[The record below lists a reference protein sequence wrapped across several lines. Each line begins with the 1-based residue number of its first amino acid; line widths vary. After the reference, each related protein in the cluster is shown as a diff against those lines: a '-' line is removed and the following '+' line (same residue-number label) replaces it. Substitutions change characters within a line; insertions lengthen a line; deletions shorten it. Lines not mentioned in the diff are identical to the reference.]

1 MTEKELNSVRDLNK
15 QIRDLENH
23 LATMRKRAEDI
34 TQTLDGMPH
43 ATTIQSKIE
52 NLALK
57 IVEGGRELE
66 ILHQQIIS
74 ATARLTEK
82 ICREVTDPQERTV
95 VILRYVSCMHFR
107 DIGFQL
113 GKSDAR
119 IFQLHRDALSK
130 IIDD

>member
-57 IVEGGRELE
+57 IVEGGKELE

-113 GKSDAR
+113 GKSDATIFR
-119 IFQLHRDALSK
+119 IHHDALTK
-130 IIDD
+130 LIVQ